1 MLTTVE
7 KVIFLR
13 ELDIFEYTNTED
25 LAHIAS
31 ITEDVTYPPE
41 TVIYREGEPPRAF
54 YLVLEGEVQLESDGD
69 VITVARHKDNFG
81 VWALFDNSPN
91 VATAKTLTEARVL
104 RINKEDFIDLLPD
117 YVNITQSLFKALVGK
132 IRTLMYQT

>member
-13 ELDIFEYTNTED
+13 DIDIFEFTGTED

-31 ITEDVTYPPE
+31 ITEDVTLPDK
-41 TVIYREGEPPRAF
+41 TTIYREGEPAHAL
-54 YLVLEGEVQLESDGD
+54 YLVLDGRVRLESDGD
-69 VITVARHKDNFG
+69 EIMVAGYKDNFG

-91 VATAKTLTEARVL
+91 VASAITLEKTRLL
-104 RINKEDFIDLLPD
+104 KIDKEDFIDLLPD
-117 YVNITQSLFKALVGK
+117 HVNITQSVFKALVGK
-132 IRTLMYQT
+132 IRTLMQ